1 MNLEI
6 DMSIS
11 NLATALSRA
20 DQHEVIDLIIQTD
33 DMIAEVE
40 FTERL
45 LMLLVTSLKRDLDTT
60 EKANLMSKLIDTL
73 A

>member
-6 DMSIS
+6 DIGTSH
-11 NLATALSRA
+11 LAAALSRA
-20 DQHEVIDLIIQTD
+20 DQHEVIDLIMQTD

-45 LMLLVTSLKRDLDTT
+45 LMLLVTSLKRDLDTS
-60 EKANLMSKLIDTL
+60 EKSTLLSKLIDTL